1 MKKLI
6 FILGASGSGKT
17 SNVKNIES
25 KNQDEYHFA
34 YFDQLG
40 VPPEKEVVEK
50 HGGWEKWG
58 LQRLNDLVKKIKGD
72 YIENRVTIFDVQ
84 NKPENIENVC
94 KEFGISNYAIILLDC
109 SNEERK
115 NRLMQRN
122 QPHLITDS
130 LLTWAQ
136 FLRDEATHRGYT
148 IIDNT
153 KLTVEEGFKKVEE
166 KVKELSLE

>member
-25 KNQDEYHFA
+25 KNSDKYFFA
-34 YFDQLG
+34 YFDQQG
-40 VPPEKEVVEK
+40 VPSEKEVIERY
-50 HGGWEKWG
+50 GDWEKWG
-58 LQRLNDLVKKIKGD
+58 IQRINEWINKIKED

-94 KEFGISNYAIILLDC
+94 KEFGISNYNVILLDC
-109 SNEERK
+109 SDNERK
-115 NRLMQRN
+115 SRLMQRN
-122 QPHLITDS
+122 QPHLINDS
-130 LLTWAQ
+130 LFIWAQ
-136 FLRDEATHRGYT
+136 FLRDEASLKGYT

-153 KLTVEEGFKKVEE
+153 DLSMEEGFKKIEE
-166 KVKELSLE
+166 KVKELSIS

>member
-25 KNQDEYHFA
+25 KNQDKYHFA

-40 VPPEKEVVEK
+40 VPSEKEVIEK

-58 LQRLNDLVKKIKGD
+58 LQRLNNLVQKIKED
-72 YIENRVTIFDVQ
+72 YIENQVTIFDVQ

-94 KEFGISNYAIILLDC
+94 KEFGIINHTVILLDC
-109 SNEERK
+109 SDEERK

-122 QPHLITDS
+122 QPHLITGS

-136 FLRDEATHRGYT
+136 FLRDEAAQRGY
-148 IIDNT
+148 IVIDNT
-153 KLTVEEGFKKVEE
+153 NLTVEEGFKKVEQ
-166 KVKELSLE
+166 KVKELSLN

>member
-6 FILGASGSGKT
+6 FVLGASGSGKT

-25 KNQDEYHFA
+25 KNQDKYHFA

-40 VPPEKEVVEK
+40 VPSEKEVIEK
-50 HGGWEKWG
+50 HGGWEQWG
-58 LQRLNDLVKKIKGD
+58 LQRLNDLVMKIKED

-84 NKPENIENVC
+84 NKPENIESAC
-94 KEFGISNYAIILLDC
+94 KEFGISDYTVILLDC

-115 NRLMQRN
+115 HRLIQRN

-136 FLRDEATHRGYT
+136 FLRDEAIRRGYVV
-148 IIDNT
+148 IDNT
-153 KLTVEEGFKKVEE
+153 KLTVEEGFKKVEK
-166 KVKELSLE
+166 KVEELSLE